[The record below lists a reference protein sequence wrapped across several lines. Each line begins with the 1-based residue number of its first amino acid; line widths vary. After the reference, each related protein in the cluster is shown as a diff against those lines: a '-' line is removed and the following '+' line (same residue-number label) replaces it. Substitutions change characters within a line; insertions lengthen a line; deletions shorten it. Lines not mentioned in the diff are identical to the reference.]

1 MNFISKSELCMAI
14 FSKPPLKVK
23 KLPNDELIIRLEG
36 SEILLDI
43 NDIDCLAG
51 IIEKYDIELDL
62 GDFAIDFTRNRIF
75 MDGLSKEDK
84 KLYFSLS
91 IFSTIH

>member
-1 MNFISKSELCMAI
+1 MSFISKSELCMVV

-23 KLPNDELIIRLEG
+23 KLPNDELLIMLEG
-36 SEILLDI
+36 SEMLLDVY
-43 NDIDCLAG
+43 DIDCIGGL
-51 IIEKYDIELDL
+51 IKDYDIELDL
-62 GDFAIDFTRNRIF
+62 EDFAIDFTRERIF

-91 IFSTIH
+91 FFSTIH